1 MVQNLFGWA
10 ESLLMEGSDSFVH
23 MARRP
28 SEAFLL
34 TDGEVHGSGVPGG
47 PEVKRVEAVERFL
60 WAQWLGPGAGRSK
73 HLCVGFLS

>member
-1 MVQNLFGWA
+1 
-10 ESLLMEGSDSFVH
+10 MEGSDSFVH

-47 PEVKRVEAVERFL
+47 PEVKRVEAVERFCGPSG
-60 WAQWLGPGAGRSK
+60 WAQGLAEASIFVLDF
-73 HLCVGFLS
+73 HLSSWCLLSGH